1 MGKNRMT
8 RGLLK
13 GSLHIELKAY
23 ALIFLFLLSAV
34 SCITQFVPVIEEEK
48 ELLVVQGL
56 ITDQHATDTIKLS
69 KSLPLGERSAARPV
83 SGYSVSISDNSG
95 YLVHLNEISPGTY
108 ITPSSFS
115 GVIGHVYTLHITSNS
130 TPDKFTYESYPVEM
144 KPVPPIDSIYYEK
157 TTIVPSDGFYKGVD
171 GCQIYLDTHDP
182 ANSCRYYRWDYT
194 ETWVFRLL
202 FPVDNQTCWI
212 TDKSRSINIKST
224 VAFDED
230 RVSRLPVNYIT
241 NVTDRLQREYSINV
255 NQYSLNQDEYIYWE
269 KIQNTAVQVGGL
281 YDLIPSSVPGN
292 MRCIEDPTEKV
303 LGYFSVSA
311 VSSKRI
317 FIKDNFEGIIY
328 RYNDCITDTI
338 PYIDPPGLG
347 VSVWILFD
355 ERFAIPPFRILTDK
369 KGCADCTVRGSNI
382 KPAYWKDEK

>member
-202 FPVDNQTCWI
+202 FRLIIRLAGLPINPDL
-212 TDKSRSINIKST
+212 SISKAPSHLTRIELAVYLSIILPMLPTGFKENI
-224 VAFDED
+224 A
-230 RVSRLPVNYIT
+230 L
-241 NVTDRLQREYSINV
+241 
-255 NQYSLNQDEYIYWE
+255 
-269 KIQNTAVQVGGL
+269 
-281 YDLIPSSVPGN
+281 
-292 MRCIEDPTEKV
+292 M
-303 LGYFSVSA
+303 
-311 VSSKRI
+311 
-317 FIKDNFEGIIY
+317 
-328 RYNDCITDTI
+328 
-338 PYIDPPGLG
+338 
-347 VSVWILFD
+347 
-355 ERFAIPPFRILTDK
+355 
-369 KGCADCTVRGSNI
+369 
-382 KPAYWKDEK
+382 